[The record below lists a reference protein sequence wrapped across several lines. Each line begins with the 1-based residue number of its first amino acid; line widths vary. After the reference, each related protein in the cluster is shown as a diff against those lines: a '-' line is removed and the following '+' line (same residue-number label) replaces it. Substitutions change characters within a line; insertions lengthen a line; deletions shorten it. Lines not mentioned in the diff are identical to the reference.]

1 MSRIVTRLAPE
12 KTKAMGRKGKWCF
25 WALLTPACSALTQAC
40 VEPRALLEAASEAVE
55 LLSGTLDSLERQVS
69 DVRGQLGKARDYMYT
84 RQLQLNACIM
94 TPPGV
99 TPGPAD
105 QYRDATTK
113 SQLRLVHGNSNR
125 EHSPK
130 SIRRA

>member
-1 MSRIVTRLAPE
+1 MES
-12 KTKAMGRKGKWCF
+12 
-25 WALLTPACSALTQAC
+25 
-40 VEPRALLEAASEAVE
+40 RALLEAASEAVE

-69 DVRGQLGKARDYMYT
+69 DVRGQLGKARDYMNA
-84 RQLQLNACIM
+84 RQLQLNACIT

-105 QYRDATTK
+105 QYRDATLPK
-113 SQLRLVHGNSNR
+113 SQLHGNLQSQ
-125 EHSPK
+125 HSPK

>member
-1 MSRIVTRLAPE
+1 
-12 KTKAMGRKGKWCF
+12 MGRKGQWCL

-40 VEPRALLEAASEAVE
+40 LEPRALLEAASEAVD
-55 LLSGTLDSLERQVS
+55 LLSDTLDSLERQVS
-69 DVRGQLGKARDYMYT
+69 DARGQLGKARDYMNA
-84 RQLQLNACIM
+84 RQLQLNACIT

-113 SQLRLVHGNSNR
+113 SQLRLVDGNSNR